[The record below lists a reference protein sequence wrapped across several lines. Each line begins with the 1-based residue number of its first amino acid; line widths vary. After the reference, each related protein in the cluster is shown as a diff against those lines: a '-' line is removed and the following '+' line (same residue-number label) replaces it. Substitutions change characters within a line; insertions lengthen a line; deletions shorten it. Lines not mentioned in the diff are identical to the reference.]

1 MGPKKDANTEEKI
14 LTAAEE
20 IFHEKGY
27 DGARMQEIADKASI
41 NKGLLHYYFKTKDA
55 LFDAIFSIALKRMV
69 SNIHAIL
76 AMELPLEEKMDMI
89 IDGYMN
95 ILLKNSALPRFVINE
110 LSKDADRFIARHLNS
125 SANSIFT
132 SFDASVKKEINA
144 GRIRHINSRHLF
156 MNLISMIIFPFV
168 GRPMIQVII
177 SIDNK
182 EFHTLM
188 QERREAIK
196 SFIKMSLR
204 P

>member
-1 MGPKKDANTEEKI
+1 MGTKDNTNTEEKI
-14 LTAAEE
+14 LSAAEK

-69 SNIHAIL
+69 SNIHSIL

-89 IDGYMN
+89 IDGYLN

-110 LSKDADRFIARHLNS
+110 LSKDADRFIAKHLNS
-125 SANSIFT
+125 SANLIFT
-132 SFDASVKKEINA
+132 SFDASVRKEIAA
-144 GRIRHINSRHLF
+144 GRMRQINSRHLF
-156 MNLISMIIFPFV
+156 INMISLIIFPFV

-182 EFHTLM
+182 EFNELM
-188 QERREAIK
+188 KERREAIK
-196 SFIKMSLR
+196 SFIKMALR
-204 P
+204 T